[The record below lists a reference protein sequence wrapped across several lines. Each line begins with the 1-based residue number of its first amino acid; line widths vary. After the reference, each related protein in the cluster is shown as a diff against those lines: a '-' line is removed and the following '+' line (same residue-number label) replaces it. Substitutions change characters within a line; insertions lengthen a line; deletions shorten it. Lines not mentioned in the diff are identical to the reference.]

1 MQQDSS
7 SGREYSQTWQ
17 SALNT
22 EYERLII
29 SYDGP
34 SQDTLLSF
42 ILNISFY
49 FKTLPYLFV

>member
-34 SQDTLLSF
+34 SQDTLPSF